1 MPVSNYFD
9 TVFGV
14 DGTLTTVPDA
24 VQSDGSVSYTQG
36 YGPDYQLTPGT
47 SGAKYP
53 GIGDINQIFNDITT
67 ALQQYQQNGIPPFIT
82 SAMNGGTAF
91 SYAKYATVLYN
102 GTAYISNTAANTD
115 TPPSSKWN
123 QISLSSVNQFTG
135 GTSTGSANAQ
145 VLASL
150 NPATGFSTSVNG
162 QSITF
167 TAGYT
172 NTGST
177 TLAITSPSVS
187 AQTIQKLSG
196 GSLVNLTGGEI
207 TATDNVTVSWN
218 LSAGVFVLQTSG
230 GLGSM
235 APLNIGNNMANDTNG
250 NAVAQVPPLTSTGTN
265 VTYTLAEWGTQ
276 AARSNSGTAMA
287 DTLPGTSGALP
298 SGWYIQIQNK
308 DATAADVVSVGS
320 GGSMKFGNQTLSSL
334 IIEPGET
341 WLAVSQGSGNYVIQR
356 VSDATWNAPAPSSSH
371 KKLAAVWASNTTASM
386 SADAV
391 IVQDS
396 SGNTRRLTSYSQTV
410 NSATSGA
417 GGLDTGSVAAST
429 WYYLYAIY
437 NPATNTQSI
446 LMSASAT
453 APTLPSGYTFA
464 SGSLSAVLTDGSAH
478 FIGFKQIGNKW
489 QYVLGNN
496 LSSLPQMASGT
507 SGSVST
513 PTWTSLGVGGYV
525 PTAIAETIKLVV
537 YGGSGGTGL
546 IICAPNNSYGAY
558 TSSSNPPPVIVYP
571 DTSAGVDTSLCDFV
585 LESSNIYWASNEST
599 NAIYCMGFTINI

>member
-1 MPVSNYFD
+1 M
-9 TVFGV
+9 
-14 DGTLTTVPDA
+14 
-24 VQSDGSVSYTQG
+24 
-36 YGPDYQLTPGT
+36 
-47 SGAKYP
+47 
-53 GIGDINQIFNDITT
+53 
-67 ALQQYQQNGIPPFIT
+67 QQYQQNGIPPFIT

-102 GTAYISNTAANTD
+102 GTAYISLVTNNTD
-115 TPPSSKWN
+115 TPPSSNWSQVN
-123 QISLSSVNQFTG
+123 LSSSNQFTSG
-135 GTSTGSANAQ
+135 LSTGSANAQ

-162 QSITF
+162 QTITF

-196 GSLVNLTGGEI
+196 GSLVDLTGGEI

-235 APLNIGNNMANDTNG
+235 APLNIGNNMANDGNG
-250 NAVAQVPPLTSTGTN
+250 NAVAAMPPLSLTGTN
-265 VTYTLAEWGTQ
+265 KTFTLAEWGAQ
-276 AARSNSGTAMA
+276 IARSNSGTAMA
-287 DTLPGTSGALP
+287 DTLPGTSGAVP
-298 SGWYIQIQNK
+298 AGWFVAVQND
-308 DATAADVVSVGS
+308 DASAADVITTGS
-320 GGSMKFGNQTLSSL
+320 GGSMKFGNQTVSSL
-334 IIEPGET
+334 VIEPGET
-341 WLAVSQGSGNYVIQR
+341 WLVFSQGSGAYVVQR
-356 VSDATWNAPAPSSSH
+356 VSGATWNAPAPSSSH

-391 IVQDS
+391 VVQDS
-396 SGNTRRLTSYSQTV
+396 NGNTRRLTSYSQTV

-417 GGLDTGSVAAST
+417 GGLDAGSVGNNT

-464 SGSLSAVLTDGSAH
+464 SGPLSAVLTDSSGH
-478 FIGFKQIGNKW
+478 FLGFKQYGNDW
-489 QYVLGNN
+489 QFVVGNN
-496 LSSLPQMASGT
+496 LSALPQLISGASGNP
-507 SGSVST
+507 ST
-513 PTWTSLGVGGYV
+513 PTYTGVSMSAYV
-525 PTAIAETIKLVV
+525 PTAIAETVKLT
-537 YGGSGGTGL
+537 GFLNTGGTSAM
-546 IICAPNNSYGAY
+546 IAAPNANYGAY
-558 TSSSNPPPVIVYP
+558 NSNSNPPPMVLDAATVICV
-571 DTSAGVDTSLCDFV
+571 TEEWVI
-585 LESSNIYWASNEST
+585 ESSNVYYASNET
-599 NAIYCMGFTINI
+599 NSSLRVMGFTINI